1 MHMTNHNLLTRL
13 DDILQRPTTHH
24 NLSAARLAEMAV
36 RRGEG
41 RLSSAGALSTSTGKY
56 TGRSPN
62 DKFIV
67 MDDLT
72 RDSVAWGPVNVSI
85 SEENFWRLY
94 RLAVG
99 YLEEKEELFVFDGY
113 VGAEP
118 GHRMALRVINE
129 YAWQNLF
136 SRQLFIRPKREEL
149 DTHEPQF
156 TVIAVPGLTV
166 DAADYQTNSE
176 AFVVVSFTERVVLIG
191 GSAYAGEIKK
201 SIFSV
206 MNYLLP
212 QQNVLPMHCSANVG
226 EDGKSAL
233 FFGLSGTGKTTL
245 SADPKRRLVGDD
257 EHGWFEE
264 GIFNLEGGCYA
275 KCINLSRKH
284 EPQIWDAL
292 RFGAVLEN
300 VVLDPIEH
308 VPDFDDGSLTENTR
322 GAYPLEYIPGRIDP
336 SVAGHPSAVVFLTA
350 DAFGVLPPIS
360 ILEDEQIMYHFI
372 SGYTSKLAGT
382 ERGIEEPEAPFS
394 ACFGEPFLPLSP
406 LKYAEMLK
414 DKVNKHGSKVYLIN
428 TGWSGGPYGVG
439 ERIALKHTRQM
450 VTVALSGQLADV
462 ETRVDPTFG
471 FKVPVSCPG
480 VPSEILDPK
489 RTWDDPAAYDIKAR
503 ELAEAFQKNFA
514 DKDADLAPEV
524 RQAGPTFA
532 KD

>member
-1 MHMTNHNLLTRL
+1 MTDQNLRSRL
-13 DDILQRPTTHH
+13 DAVLKRTTTNH

-36 RRGEG
+36 IRGEG
-41 RLSSAGALSTSTGKY
+41 KLSSRGALSTTTGKY

-67 MDDLT
+67 LDDLT
-72 RDSVAWGPVNVSI
+72 RDTVAWGPVNVPFP
-85 SEENFWRLY
+85 EERFWEIYQMVLD
-94 RLAVG
+94 
-99 YLEEKEELFVFDGY
+99 YLEERDELFVFDGY

-118 GHRMALRVINE
+118 THRMPLRVINE

-136 SRQLFIRPKREEL
+136 ARQLFIRPNKEEL
-149 DTHEPQF
+149 AAHEPQF
-156 TVIAVPGLTV
+156 TVIGVPGLK
-166 DAADYQTNSE
+166 ADPELHQTNSE
-176 AFVVVSFTERVVLIG
+176 AFVIVSFTERVVLIG
-191 GSAYAGEIKK
+191 GTAYAGEIKK

-212 QQNVLPMHCSANVG
+212 QQGVLPMHCSANVG
-226 EDGKSAL
+226 DDGKTAL

-257 EHGWFEE
+257 EHGWFDG

-275 KCINLSRKH
+275 KCINLSREY

-300 VVLDPIEH
+300 VVLDPKDR
-308 VPDFDDGSLTENTR
+308 VPDFSDGSLTENTR
-322 GAYPLEYIPGRIDP
+322 GAYPLDYIPGRVDP
-336 SVAGHPSAVVFLTA
+336 SIAGHPSAVIFLTA

-382 ERGIEEPEAPFS
+382 ERGIEEPEATFS

-414 DKVNKHGSKVYLIN
+414 DKVNQFGAKVFLIN

-439 ERIALKHTRQM
+439 ERIALKYTRQM
-450 VTVALSGQLADV
+450 VTMALAGELDNV
-462 ETRVDPTFG
+462 ETRIDPVFG
-471 FKVPVSCPG
+471 FKVPLSCPG
-480 VPSEILDPK
+480 VPAEILDPK
-489 RTWDDPAAYDIKAR
+489 QTWADPEAYDRKAR
-503 ELAEAFQKNFA
+503 ELAQAFQKNYSE
-514 DKDADLAPEV
+514 KYADLAEEV
-524 RQAGPTFA
+524 RLAGPMA
-532 KD
+532 ARE